1 MAAFHFSEFP
11 ANVGFHFPPVTA
23 KGTLPTS
30 SLPDSRNSLCISER
44 QLRSSRNF
52 AFAPPNQTTNLVH
65 TGFNSTVVVL
75 RSAYVVVE
83 RQWIHHP
90 LPGIPFFGSLPK
102 IHPFPHL
109 FPRLEVCSVFPRHR
123 DLLTRF
129 RIPSKPRL
137 PVNEFKA
144 SEPANFNTQP
154 GNQMASDSI
163 KDHGNDGFCVSVK

>member
-1 MAAFHFSEFP
+1 MAAFQFRGFA
-11 ANVGFHFPPVTA
+11 ANGRSRFPPPSA
-23 KGTLPTS
+23 KGTLQTS
-30 SLPDSRNSLCISER
+30 SLPDSRHSLSISER
-44 QLRSSRNF
+44 QLRSSRNY
-52 AFAPPNQTTNLVH
+52 AFAPPNQTTNLVQ
-65 TGFNSTVVVL
+65 TGYNSTVVVL
-75 RSAYVVVE
+75 RSAYVVIE

-90 LPGIPFFGSLPK
+90 LQGIPFFGSLPK

-109 FPRLEVCSVFPRHR
+109 FPRLEVCPVFPRHR